1 VLLKSSLSENTKR
14 NRKNKMAKFKD
25 FGSPSTSDL
34 EPISFK
40 IFEEEFLC
48 VSSMPGKILLD
59 LVGKANSTET
69 SDQASMI
76 TDFFSSVLVDESL
89 ERFNKLIVDKERVV
103 TTETLAEITGWLV
116 EQYGDRP
123 NQQPEV

>member
-1 VLLKSSLSENTKR
+1 
-14 NRKNKMAKFKD
+14 MAKFKD
-25 FGSPSTSDL
+25 FGSPSTADL
-34 EPISFK
+34 EPVSFK
-40 IFEEEFLC
+40 IFEEEFFC

-59 LVGKANSTET
+59 LVSKSSSSET

-89 ERFNKLIVDKERVV
+89 ERFNKLIVDKDRVV
-103 TTETLAEITGWLV
+103 TTDTLAEITGWLV